1 MDIAQSSNSKAQNK
15 VLVLLQQS
23 LTNLK
28 TLQAMSFFCT
38 TLLFCGWS
46 KALVILLF
54 LFISQNE

>member
-28 TLQAMSFFCT
+28 TPQATFF
-38 TLLFCGWS
+38 
-46 KALVILLF
+46 
-54 LFISQNE
+54 FIQQVYSMDGVRH

>member
-28 TLQAMSFFCT
+28 TLQAMSFF
-38 TLLFCGWS
+38 LYNII
-46 KALVILLF
+46 ILWM
-54 LFISQNE
+54 E